1 MSDYVR
7 KLRAK
12 IGHDLLFSP
21 AVACLIRD
29 DDDRMLLVRQAG
41 DATWSLPAGAI
52 DPGETPADAVRREVR
67 EEASVDV
74 ELLRLAGVFGGGP
87 SFRRYYANGDEVA
100 WVTITFEARIV
111 AGVPAPDDEEI
122 AEVRWATAAELETL
136 DLMPSTRHILACI
149 DAGRGFDP

>member
-7 KLRAK
+7 GLREK
-12 IGHDLLFSP
+12 IGQDLLFSP

-29 DDDRMLLVRQAG
+29 GEGRLLLVRQTG

-52 DPGETPADAVRREVR
+52 DPGETPAEAVRREVR

-87 SFRRYYANGDEVA
+87 SFQRYYANGDEVA

-111 AGVPAPDDEEI
+111 AGVPAPDDDEI
-122 AEVRWATAAELETL
+122 AEVRWASVAELENL
-136 DLMPSTRHILACI
+136 DLMPSTRHILACV
-149 DAGRGFDP
+149 DAGRSFDP